1 MNFRFFLSEFLKVWE
16 NYKVGNMLLAIIR
29 GGGDLASGIAV
40 RLYRSGIKVVITEI
54 QQPLA
59 VRRNVSFAEAV
70 YSKSTA
76 VEEIKGVFFSSINGI
91 NHRILNECIPVI
103 VDPELSISKNLN
115 PQVIIDARMRKT
127 KSEKWASNK
136 QKVIGIGPGF
146 VAGKNCVCVI
156 ETKRGPYLGRVY
168 REGAAE
174 PDSGIPDRVGN
185 FANERVLRSPSYG
198 VFKATSQ
205 ISDILEVGDEIGFV
219 GMQPVIAPFKG
230 LLRGLIHDGLNVDK
244 GMKIGDL
251 DPRCDLWL
259 CNLVSDKALSI
270 GGGVLEAI
278 LAKESFRKQL
288 IS

>member
-1 MNFRFFLSEFLKVWE
+1 MNFRFFLSGFLKVWE

-70 YSKSTA
+70 YSHSTT
-76 VEEIKGVFFSSINGI
+76 VEEIRGVYFSSLKDI
-91 NHRILNECIPVI
+91 NHSILDECIPVI

-127 KSEKWASNK
+127 ESEKWASNI
-136 QKVIGIGPGF
+136 QTVIGIGPGF
-146 VAGKNCVCVI
+146 VAGENCDFVI

-185 FANERVLRSPSYG
+185 FANERVLRAPLSG

-205 ISDILEVGDEIGFV
+205 IGDILEVGDEIGFV
-219 GMQPVIAPFKG
+219 GLQPVIAPFKG
-230 LLRGLIHDGLNVDK
+230 LLRGLIHDGLLLYK

-251 DPRCDLWL
+251 DPRCDFLL
-259 CNLVSDKALSI
+259 CNLVSDKALAI

-278 LAKESFRKQL
+278 LSKESLRKQL